1 MKTAPTLE
9 QLQLA
14 LRQLRRPHWPADL
27 DACLARPQYAVPIT
41 CLARSLHRR
50 RAVDAAT
57 RSPLQ
62 QATAGQPMPPDP
74 MPPTRTRS
82 ELVPAWRQTSKP
94 MHYVRP
100 GGDDCKRL
108 AANDKDE

>member
-1 MKTAPTLE
+1 MKTEPTLE

-27 DACLARPQYAVPIT
+27 EACLARPQYAVPIT

-50 RAVDAAT
+50 RAVDAAR

-62 QATAGQPMPPDP
+62 EATAGQPLPPDP
-74 MPPTRTRS
+74 TTPSRPRDDT
-82 ELVPAWRQTSKP
+82 VPAWRLSGKP
-94 MHYVRP
+94 MHHVRP

-108 AANDKDE
+108 AANDKD